1 MLASMIPY
9 LQKEC
14 FENQGDLGAEKELF
28 FGYKQGV
35 EDIFISRTL
44 FVTT

>member
-1 MLASMIPY
+1 MLSSMIPD

-14 FENQGDLGAEKELF
+14 FENQGELGAKKELF
-28 FGYKQGV
+28 FGYKRGI
-35 EDIFISRTL
+35 EDILISRTL

>member
-14 FENQGDLGAEKELF
+14 FENQGDLGAEKNCF
-28 FGYKQGV
+28 QKQARN
-35 EDIFISRTL
+35 ERYIDI
-44 FVTT
+44 